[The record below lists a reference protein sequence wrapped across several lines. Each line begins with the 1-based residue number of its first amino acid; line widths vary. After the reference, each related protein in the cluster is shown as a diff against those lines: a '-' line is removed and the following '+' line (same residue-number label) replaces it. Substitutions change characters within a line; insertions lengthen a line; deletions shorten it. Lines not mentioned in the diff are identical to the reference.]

1 MFYVLLIFKL
11 TLIFLTPIITWQYIS
26 NKSSRFNNMAR
37 FVYIVWAFG
46 IAFVSYIPLYSWYQ
60 KNEVNVQHMV
70 SQNLI
75 LILILI
81 LFILPFLYFLFID
94 KLSNYKKVNLG
105 INILAIILLIIST
118 SVIGFIS
125 FYNNKNS
132 ISLNNICYQ
141 NHNLDSLQLECCLRA
156 EYVWNEGFSFSED
169 VPKECKVFMDWNN

>member
-1 MFYVLLIFKL
+1 
-11 TLIFLTPIITWQYIS
+11 
-26 NKSSRFNNMAR
+26 
-37 FVYIVWAFG
+37 
-46 IAFVSYIPLYSWYQ
+46 
-60 KNEVNVQHMV
+60 
-70 SQNLI
+70 
-75 LILILI
+75 
-81 LFILPFLYFLFID
+81 
-94 KLSNYKKVNLG
+94 
-105 INILAIILLIIST
+105 LLIIST